1 MYLTPERSYRQYI
14 CWTCREW
21 WQGFSAISELKNA

>member
-14 CWTCREW
+14 WWTCREW
-21 WQGFSAISELKNA
+21 WQGFFGHFGT